1 MEVNIMRLRFKWDS
15 LLMASVVAA
24 AGVCAQS
31 HQFAQAQEQEELEG
45 PIVQIGEA
53 KGDDEAAP
61 AAEAPAAPAFWIGLR
76 GRNVDDPVLRTQL
89 QLAEDMGVV
98 VEDVVAESPAEK
110 ADLRK
115 HDIILRANDDVVDS
129 MEVLQNLVVAGG
141 EKPIDLKVLRLG
153 KEIDVTVTP
162 EQRPEN
168 FQALMGPET
177 SMPGGEML
185 GGDLGQLL
193 QQLQG
198 GNLPGGM
205 RVFGPGMVLNGRQ
218 FNVDAVPNGISVS
231 IARNGEGPA
240 QITIKKGDKTWTL
253 SSDDAKA
260 LAELP
265 EDVRNYVSGMING
278 ENGGI
283 AGQLGNFDWQAELKH
298 QLPDR
303 LGNLPGF
310 DKAFQAQEDE
320 VARRLNEMQQ
330 QIEQL
335 QEKLNAAEAE
345 AEAAH

>member
-1 MEVNIMRLRFKWDS
+1 MRLRFKWDS
-15 LLMASVVAA
+15 LLMASIVAV

-31 HQFAQAQEQEELEG
+31 YQLAQAQEQEELEG

-53 KGDDEAAP
+53 KGDEAAP
-61 AAEAPAAPAFWIGLR
+61 AAAAPAAPEFWIGLR

-98 VEDVVAESPAEK
+98 VEDVVADSPAEK
-110 ADLRK
+110 AGLRK
-115 HDIILRANDDVVDS
+115 HDIVLRANDDVVDS
-129 MEVLQNLVVAGG
+129 MEVLQKLVVAGG
-141 EKPIDLKVLRLG
+141 DKPIELKVLRLG
-153 KEIDVTVTP
+153 KEMDVTVTP
-162 EQRPEN
+162 EKRPEN
-168 FQALMGPET
+168 FQELIGPAT
-177 SMPGGEML
+177 NVPGNQML

-218 FNVDAVPNGISVS
+218 FNIDAVPNGISVS
-231 IARNGEGPA
+231 IARNGDGPA
-240 QITIKKGDKTWTL
+240 QITVKKGDQTWTL

-278 ENGGI
+278 ENAI

-298 QLPDR
+298 QLPGR
-303 LGNLPGF
+303 LRSLPGF
-310 DKAFQAQEDE
+310 EKALEVQEDE

-335 QEKLNAAEAE
+335 QEKLNAAEA
-345 AEAAH
+345 ADAAAAQ